1 MLAQNKITKYQLVNI
16 MIHSQIGVGMITLP
30 YEIFL
35 KAGSDSWISVLLAGV
50 IIQIIILI
58 YARLMKRFP
67 SHHLYEIIQLVF
79 GKWIGKTIIVL
90 YSIYFTILGGV
101 FLAKYSFI
109 LKSWMMP
116 LTPKWILI
124 LLILLLSVYTA
135 IENLQ
140 VIARLLTLAS
150 IVLVIFIGISAFA
163 LKDAQITYILP
174 IGNSG
179 LTSIISG
186 IPASLY
192 SFIGFGYFIIIHPYV
207 QSDYKGIVK
216 TVTISNI
223 IITLFNTFM
232 VLTSLLFFSSKEL
245 KRIPE
250 PVLYLVKSL
259 NFNIIGRPDLIF
271 TSMWI
276 VLVVTTS
283 IMMLYITS
291 IGLVTGVGL
300 GKRSIY
306 VCIIAGLSYL
316 IAANIFGRYMIDSVA
331 KITNPFILIF
341 TCVPII
347 TLLFSIILKKKEGK

>member
-50 IIQIIILI
+50 IIQVIILI
-58 YARLMKRFP
+58 YAKLVKRFP

-79 GKWIGKTIIVL
+79 GKWIGKTIIIF
-90 YSIYFTILGGV
+90 YSIYFIILGGV
-101 FLAKYSFI
+101 FLAKYAFI

-124 LLILLLSVYTA
+124 VLILLLSVYTA
-135 IENLQ
+135 IENIQ
-140 VIARLLTLAS
+140 VIARLLTLSS
-150 IVLVIFIGISAFA
+150 IILVIFIGISAFA
-163 LKDAQITYILP
+163 LRDAHITYILP

-179 LTSIISG
+179 LKSIIDG
-186 IPASLY
+186 IPVSIY
-192 SFIGFGYFIIIHPYV
+192 SFIGFGYFIIIHPFV
-207 QSDYKGIVK
+207 QSDYKGIVR

-223 IITLFNTFM
+223 TITLFNTFM

-250 PVLYLVKSL
+250 PVLYLVKSF

-283 IMMLYITS
+283 IMMLYVTS
-291 IGLVTGVGL
+291 LGLTTAIRI

-306 VCIIAGLSYL
+306 VYIVAGFSYL
-316 IAANIFGRYMIDSVA
+316 I
-331 KITNPFILIF
+331 
-341 TCVPII
+341 
-347 TLLFSIILKKKEGK
+347 